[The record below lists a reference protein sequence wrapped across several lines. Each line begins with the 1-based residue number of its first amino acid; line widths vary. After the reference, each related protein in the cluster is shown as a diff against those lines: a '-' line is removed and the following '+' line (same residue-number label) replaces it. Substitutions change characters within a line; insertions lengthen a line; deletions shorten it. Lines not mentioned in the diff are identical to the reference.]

1 MANKMT
7 VCKSCGAQIASSAKT
22 CPNCGAKNK
31 KPIYKRAWFIIL
43 IILVVLGIGGAAMG
57 GGDDAPS
64 DTAPAANVENDSN
77 TGSDEGAKATEKAT
91 EKAVEYEE
99 ISADQLADDLEA
111 NAASA
116 KDKYAGNYYAISGK
130 LGSIDSDGSYFDID
144 TNDELDFT
152 IIQCYIKDDS
162 QLDKIKGM
170 SKGDSIVVK
179 GKIRDVGE
187 LMGYSIDIESIE

>member
-1 MANKMT
+1 
-7 VCKSCGAQIASSAKT
+7 
-22 CPNCGAKNK
+22 
-31 KPIYKRAWFIIL
+31 
-43 IILVVLGIGGAAMG
+43 MG

-187 LMGYSIDIESIE
+187 LMGYSIDIDSIE

>member
-187 LMGYSIDIESIE
+187 LMGYSIDIDSIE

>member
-7 VCKSCGAQIASSAKT
+7 VCKSCGAEIASSAKS

-43 IILVVLGIGGAAMG
+43 VILVVLGIGGMAMG
-57 GGDDAPS
+57 GDDEPASDPAPV
-64 DTAPAANVENDSN
+64 AENND
-77 TGSDEGAKATEKAT
+77 GAGTNETEKAT
-91 EKAVEYEE
+91 TEAKVEYEDV
-99 ISADQLADDLEA
+99 SADQLADDLEA

-130 LGSIDSDGSYFDID
+130 LGNIDSDGSYIDID
-144 TNDELDFT
+144 TDDEFDFT
-152 IIQCYIKDDS
+152 IIQCYIKNDA
-162 QLDKIKGM
+162 QLDQVKSM

-179 GKIRDVGE
+179 GKIKDVGE
-187 LMGYSIDIESIE
+187 LMGYSIDIDSIE